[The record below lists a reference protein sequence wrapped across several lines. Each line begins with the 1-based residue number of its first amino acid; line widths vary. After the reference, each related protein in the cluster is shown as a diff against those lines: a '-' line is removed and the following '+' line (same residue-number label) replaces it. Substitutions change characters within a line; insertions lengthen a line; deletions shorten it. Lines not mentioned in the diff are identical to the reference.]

1 LALLPRLLTDESSK
15 LKIRLVPDFHLFR
28 GIFLESRQ
36 NDSQNLQQQI
46 YDFDETGGLDK
57 FPQINGNR
65 VSVLFS
71 LFIIPY
77 GVDSRLNLIGISSP
91 VRIYNSI
98 ARCAILIY
106 VILCFEF
113 KSI

>member
-1 LALLPRLLTDESSK
+1 VSSSEFEFNVAEP
-15 LKIRLVPDFHLFR
+15 VPVATGTGFSSDRNFSTRTRTRDQNPCETR
-28 GIFLESRQ
+28 GYSRTRA
-36 NDSQNLQQQI
+36 I
-46 YDFDETGGLDK
+46 HYRGLDK

-91 VRIYNSI
+91 VRIYN
-98 ARCAILIY
+98 
-106 VILCFEF
+106 
-113 KSI
+113 